1 MRRSEN
7 MKKMMLS
14 IALIATTTCFCRENI
29 PLWEDD
35 IMFQKY
41 RCVAMYCSIVRV
53 QHLVQTLRE
62 GGDYPKEMILQSIE
76 EQLTL
81 IKGGLGIQNDG

>member
-1 MRRSEN
+1 
-7 MKKMMLS
+7 MKKIMLS
-14 IALIATTTCFCRENI
+14 LFVIISTTCFCGENI

-41 RCVAMYCSIVRV
+41 RCLAMYCSIIRM

-62 GGDYPKEMILQSIE
+62 GPDYPKEMILQSIE

-81 IKGGLGIQNDG
+81 LKAGLGIQSQ